1 MFVRKSWIFN
11 PLFCKV
17 VYSFVKVTGHRSKLF
32 VYLQLKN
39 IKDNNIERLTVK
51 NYFEYPPLT
60 INEQQNRIEI
70 MKALNMSKIEE
81 QEEETKQRTIYHN

>member
-1 MFVRKSWIFN
+1 MHHCQVTSVRKVITLLLYFA
-11 PLFCKV
+11 
-17 VYSFVKVTGHRSKLF
+17 
-32 VYLQLKN
+32 YLILM